1 MTWLLTDFRAWVVDF
16 YVLATLLIVPCV
28 ATMSWLNLK
37 SVLAHEWAH
46 IRHGDL
52 GLLALG
58 RCLLVVLFAH
68 PIYWWL
74 RRLIRDNQE
83 ALADAAATTHINRR
97 DYADELLRWART
109 HVEHRAA
116 RISTALGLWEGRSQL
131 SRRIEKLLDDA
142 FDTDLFCS
150 ARWRYSATAL
160 IGVFAVFLSLLTVD
174 PSRGARTEEVGP
186 SIQKG
191 SHMDELAEE
200 SSAGIVRLGGTTP
213 RFGEPGPIFDFAL
226 SPDGKLMVT
235 GTYSGRVSVWNLQT
249 GKRLYSLDNKGEHP
263 SIIAISPN
271 GKLLAVGDDRHGTV
285 RLWDLETGK
294 ELVTVQGL
302 PGADSKVWSRGSLTF
317 SPDSL
322 ILASG
327 ITRQQLVCDCVG

>member
-1 MTWLLTDFRAWVVDF
+1 MAMLSEVVDKRAPF
-16 YVLATLLIVPCV
+16 PRLLVSDRINNAVALGISRPTIVLPSETQTDV
-28 ATMSWLNLK
+28 SGLK

-74 RRLIRDNQE
+74 RRLIRDNRE
-83 ALADAAATTHINRR
+83 ALADAAATTHINRK

-116 RISTALGLWEGRSQL
+116 RISTALG
-131 SRRIEKLLDDA
+131 
-142 FDTDLFCS
+142 
-150 ARWRYSATAL
+150 
-160 IGVFAVFLSLLTVD
+160 
-174 PSRGARTEEVGP
+174 
-186 SIQKG
+186 
-191 SHMDELAEE
+191 
-200 SSAGIVRLGGTTP
+200 
-213 RFGEPGPIFDFAL
+213 
-226 SPDGKLMVT
+226 
-235 GTYSGRVSVWNLQT
+235 
-249 GKRLYSLDNKGEHP
+249 
-263 SIIAISPN
+263 
-271 GKLLAVGDDRHGTV
+271 
-285 RLWDLETGK
+285 LWDLETGK